1 MMKVLITD
9 PVHELMFERFETLGF
24 ESVYKPDITEKEV
37 FETIHKYDGL
47 IVNSKIFV
55 QKPLIDKA
63 EKLKFVGRLGSGMEH
78 IDQKYLAE
86 KGIGCFSSPEGNR
99 DAVAEHVIGM
109 LLMLL
114 NKLYR
119 SNRQLKSSVWEREA
133 NRGVEL
139 MGKTI
144 GIIGYGNTGK
154 ALAKKLSGFEMNILV
169 YDKYVYGFHEPFV
182 KEVTLNQLL
191 SESDII
197 SFHLP
202 LTQETKHLISKPL
215 ISQMVRKPIVVNSS
229 RGEIANTKDL
239 IESLKTGSIRG
250 LCVDVFEDEPINK
263 EKNNPLSVYEE
274 LLAFDNVCASPH
286 VAGWTVE
293 SRVKLAA
300 VLMDRIE
307 EYVKSN
313 VK

>member
-86 KGIGCFSSPEGNR
+86 KGIGYFSSPEGNR

-119 SNRQLKSSVWEREA
+119 SNRQLKSSVWEREV

-169 YDKYVYGFHEPFV
+169 YDKYVYGFQEPFV

-191 SESDII
+191 SESNII

-215 ISQMVRKPIVVNSS
+215 IDQMVRNPIVVNTS

-239 IESLKTGSIRG
+239 IESLKNGLIRG
-250 LCVDVFEDEPINK
+250 LCIDVFEDEPVNK
-263 EKNNPLSVYEE
+263 GKNNPLSVYEE
-274 LLAFDNVCASPH
+274 LLTLDNVCASPH

-293 SRVKLAA
+293 SKIKLAA